1 MSIKLQ
7 TMVWDLDLP
16 LSRKMLMLS
25 LADQANDEGF
35 CWPDYETLARR
46 CSVSRRTLFQ
56 CLSDLEQDGLVT
68 RLYEGKPGQEKVIF
82 QINLDALLQQELAL
96 PAEPAGPVSPPS
108 LAGAKSA
115 PVRNLH
121 RCENRT
127 GAKKR
132 TDPVRNLHSIKQPS
146 NSNHQGGGRAPAGTR
161 LAPDWQP
168 SAEDLAFA
176 RAERPDLDHA
186 AEADKFRDYWH
197 GTAGAKGRKADWSA
211 TWRNWIRRA
220 DAPKAGAFTGSAR
233 PAAPQRDWREPS
245 ETPLESAIG
254 YIHQQYGLGA
264 YGEGELA
271 AAERERLIAEARHRH
286 ALEDTPA

>member
-7 TMVWDLDLP
+7 TMVWDLELP

-35 CWPDYETLARR
+35 CWPDYETLMRR

-56 CLSDLEQDGLVT
+56 CLSDLEQDGWVT

-82 QINLDALLQQELAL
+82 QINLDVLMQQQLAL
-96 PAEPAGPVSPPS
+96 PGDLEGPDSARSGP
-108 LAGAKSA
+108 GANSA

-146 NSNHQGGGRAPAGTR
+146 NSNHQREERAPAGTR
-161 LAPDWQP
+161 LPPDWQP

-176 RAERPDLDHA
+176 RRLRPDLDHS
-186 AEADKFRDYWH
+186 AEAEKFRDYWH
-197 GTAGAKGRKADWSA
+197 GLAGAKARKADWSA

-220 DAPKAGAFTGSAR
+220 EAPKGGATTGSAR
-233 PAAPQRDWREPS
+233 TTAPERDWRAPS
-245 ETPLESAIG
+245 ETPLEREINF
-254 YIHQQYGLGA
+254 IRQQHHLGVIDDDQRDRQM
-264 YGEGELA
+264 A
-271 AAERERLIAEARHRH
+271 AARQRFAPEEAT
-286 ALEDTPA
+286 A